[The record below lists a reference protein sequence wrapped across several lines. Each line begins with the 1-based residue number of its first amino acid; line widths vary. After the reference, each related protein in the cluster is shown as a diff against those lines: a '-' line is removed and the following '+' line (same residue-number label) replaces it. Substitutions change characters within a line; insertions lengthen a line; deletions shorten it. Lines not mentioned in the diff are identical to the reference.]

1 MLAYQPNL
9 LSKGKADTATRDRL
23 WRGFRETQICSFHG
37 RLELEFH
44 AWDTAFAEGRN
55 LRLEEAV
62 TFVTLLG

>member
-44 AWDTAFAEGRN
+44 ALLT
-55 LRLEEAV
+55 EARTKRV
-62 TFVTLLG
+62 ELAKA